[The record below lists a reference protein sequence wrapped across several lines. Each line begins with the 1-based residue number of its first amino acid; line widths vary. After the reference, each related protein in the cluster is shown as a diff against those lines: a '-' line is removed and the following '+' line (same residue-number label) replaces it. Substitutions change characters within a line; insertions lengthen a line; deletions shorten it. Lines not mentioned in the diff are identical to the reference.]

1 MQFAT
6 PTEVMQRALSLAE
19 QGRGFVEPNPLVGA
33 VIVDENLNLVAEGH
47 HANFGGPH
55 AEADALSKV
64 GQIPE
69 NSTIYVTLEPCSHH
83 GKTPPCAEAILK
95 AGLKR
100 VVIGCLDPARHNK
113 ETGVDVLRKAGVEVE
128 VNFLKSEAETLL
140 RPFRKLQLTGL
151 PYVHAKWAM
160 TLDGRIA
167 SKTGSSQWITNQASR
182 AHVHKVRG
190 LMDAIIVG
198 SGTVLADNP
207 RLTGR
212 PPGPRT
218 PVRIILDSQAI
229 ISLKSLLFQTIHEAP
244 VMIACREDVPIEI
257 QKKLINAGAE
267 LILSPVNR
275 VGQPELSFLLKELG
289 RRGMTNILVE
299 GGAGVLGSFFDA
311 SQVDEVHAFIAPKII
326 GGGAAFSPVVGVG
339 ISNMADA
346 LKLEQISIQQFEGDL
361 LVHGYIPGPF
371 DRGESA

>member
-1 MQFAT
+1 
-6 PTEVMQRALSLAE
+6 
-19 QGRGFVEPNPLVGA
+19 
-33 VIVDENLNLVAEGH
+33 
-47 HANFGGPH
+47 
-55 AEADALSKV
+55 
-64 GQIPE
+64 
-69 NSTIYVTLEPCSHH
+69 HH

-207 RLTGR
+207 RLTGC
-212 PPGPRT
+212 PPGP
-218 PVRIILDSQAI
+218 
-229 ISLKSLLFQTIHEAP
+229 
-244 VMIACREDVPIEI
+244 
-257 QKKLINAGAE
+257 
-267 LILSPVNR
+267 
-275 VGQPELSFLLKELG
+275 
-289 RRGMTNILVE
+289 
-299 GGAGVLGSFFDA
+299 
-311 SQVDEVHAFIAPKII
+311 
-326 GGGAAFSPVVGVG
+326 
-339 ISNMADA
+339 
-346 LKLEQISIQQFEGDL
+346 
-361 LVHGYIPGPF
+361 
-371 DRGESA
+371 